1 MKNRTQVGSFFIL
14 FFISSKKII
23 LTINYIMRK
32 VLPSV
37 FLIVGTIVGAGFA
50 SGREISSFFAKFGV
64 YSLFFLPILF
74 IIFYYVFKML
84 LSIGKDKKFES
95 IKQLNSFTKNSIFMN
110 ILISATF
117 IIFTSAMF
125 SGVIEILSYN
135 FTSIPSV
142 VFYIILPIICFVV
155 LKFGF
160 SGLVKLNFIL
170 VPILILSILTLCV
183 FATFNPVTDIVFIPA
198 SSKAYEL
205 PISIILYAMGNLL
218 LSYYIIIKAG
228 KGLDE
233 KRIKTISFLSSFI
246 ICFVIFISIVCLIK
260 NGSAVIDASMPF
272 VALSY
277 RMGELFNVFFL
288 IMVLLAILTT
298 LFSGLYT
305 SCMSLP
311 LKKHNIA
318 FTIICVEILSLL
330 GFKQIVDYIYPIIGV
345 IGISVILRLAFAY
358 KSSLKSSFNSCNNKV
373 HSPSKQTKN

>member
-1 MKNRTQVGSFFIL
+1 
-14 FFISSKKII
+14 
-23 LTINYIMRK
+23 MRK

-37 FLIVGTIVGAGFA
+37 FLIVGTIIGAGFA

-74 IIFYYVFKML
+74 IIFYFVFKML
-84 LSIGKDKKFES
+84 LSIGKDKKFDS
-95 IKQLNSFTKNSIFMN
+95 LKQLNAFTKNSIFMN

-117 IIFTSAMF
+117 IVFTSAMF

-135 FTSIPSV
+135 FTNVPSV
-142 VFYIILPIICFVV
+142 VFYIILPIICYIV

-160 SGLVKLNFIL
+160 GGLVKLNLIL
-170 VPILILSILTLCV
+170 VPILILSILTLCI
-183 FATFNPVTDIVFIPA
+183 FATFNPVTDVVFTPA
-198 SSKAYEL
+198 SSRAYEL

-218 LSYYIIIKAG
+218 LSYYIIVKAG
-228 KGLDE
+228 RDLDE

-260 NGSAVIDASMPF
+260 NGSAVIDVSMPF

-277 RMGELFNVFFL
+277 RMGELFNIFFL
-288 IMVLLAILTT
+288 IMVLMAILTT

-311 LKKHNIA
+311 FKKYNII
-318 FTIICVEILSLL
+318 FTIVSVEILSLL
-330 GFKQIVDYIYPIIGV
+330 GFKHIVDYIYPIIGV
-345 IGISVILRLAFAY
+345 IGISVILRLAFSY
-358 KSSLKSSFNSCNNKV
+358 KSSFKSGFNSCNNKI
-373 HSPSKQTKN
+373 HTPSKQTKN